1 MTVSLRT
8 FTALGPLSL
17 IALAL
22 ACGGT
27 IRLGQ
32 GFGMAFALQANA
44 ESSAPQS
51 APLTCADPPERLL
64 EALRER
70 DLAVTAREAALQERL
85 AALELAE
92 RALDTRLQELVAAED
107 ALAKTLAI
115 ADDAAES
122 DLARLTTVFEAMKPA
137 DAANLFQ
144 TMAPDFAAGFLSRM
158 RPETAAAILGGLPP
172 DAAYSLS
179 VLVAGRNARAPV
191 E

>member
-1 MTVSLRT
+1 MNASLRT
-8 FTALGPLSL
+8 STALGPLTL

-22 ACGGT
+22 ACGGAL
-27 IRLGQ
+27 RLGQ

-44 ESSAPQS
+44 ESTVPPS
-51 APLTCADPPERLL
+51 APLTCPEPPDRLL

-70 DLAVTAREAALQERL
+70 DMAVTARETALQERL
-85 AALELAE
+85 AALEVAE

-107 ALAKTLAI
+107 ALANTLAI
-115 ADDAAES
+115 ADDAAEN
-122 DLARLTTVFEAMKPA
+122 DLARLTAVFEAMKPA
-137 DAANLFQ
+137 DAAKLFQ

-158 RPETAAAILGGLPP
+158 RPETAASILAGLPP
-172 DAAYSLS
+172 ESAYSLS